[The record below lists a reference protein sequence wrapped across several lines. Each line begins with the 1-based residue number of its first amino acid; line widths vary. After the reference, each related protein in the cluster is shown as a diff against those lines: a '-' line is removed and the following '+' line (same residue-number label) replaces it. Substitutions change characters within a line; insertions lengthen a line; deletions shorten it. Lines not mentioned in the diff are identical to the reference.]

1 MCIVAALDIDAE
13 ALDLEIIRHLPEN
26 PAGQK
31 LERSIR
37 ALIGIAKPFLLLDLV
52 EETRDAGVI
61 FVKAHPNPLKFREDI
76 RFPGLVRHE
85 QPALVADRLG
95 RDMLIGLRLLHHRRG
110 MDTGLGRESRSAN
123 IGRVPVGR
131 AIEQFVER
139 VADLGQRREL
149 FRRHADFKAIR
160 EVALQ
165 QKRRDQRYEIGVA
178 APFAKAVQRAL
189 NMPRSSE
196 HGGERIGDRIAG
208 VVMRVNAKMRSRD
221 MLRYLR
227 DDARD
232 LMRERSAIGIAKH
245 DPSGARRMGGLGDL
259 QRVVFVGLEAV
270 EEMLAIED
278 HLAARRPRRLDRL
291 GYIFEIFLE
300 CAAERD
306 MDMIIPGLAHEGD
319 DIGLRREKAGDA
331 RIIGGGAARS
341 FGHAEGR
348 EASALQLELLR
359 EKFRVERIGARITA
373 LDVIDP
379 ETVEQRRD
387 MALVGER
394 KIDVSHLRAIAQ
406 GRVQKAEFFAHH
418 GEPFRLGL
426 GGSAF
431 VIRVLPSHRPSISTV
446 LR

>member
-1 MCIVAALDIDAE
+1 
-13 ALDLEIIRHLPEN
+13 
-26 PAGQK
+26 
-31 LERSIR
+31 
-37 ALIGIAKPFLLLDLV
+37 
-52 EETRDAGVI
+52 
-61 FVKAHPNPLKFREDI
+61 
-76 RFPGLVRHE
+76 
-85 QPALVADRLG
+85 
-95 RDMLIGLRLLHHRRG
+95 
-110 MDTGLGRESRSAN
+110 
-123 IGRVPVGR
+123 
-131 AIEQFVER
+131 
-139 VADLGQRREL
+139 
-149 FRRHADFKAIR
+149 
-160 EVALQ
+160 
-165 QKRRDQRYEIGVA
+165 
-178 APFAKAVQRAL
+178 
-189 NMPRSSE
+189 
-196 HGGERIGDRIAG
+196 AG

-221 MLRYLR
+221 MLRNLR

-232 LMRERSAIGIAKH
+232 LMRERSAIGVAKH
-245 DPSGARRMGGLGDL
+245 DPSGARRMAGLGGL
-259 QRVVFVGLEAV
+259 QRVAFVGLEAV

-278 HLAARRPRRLDRL
+278 RLAARRPSRLDRL

-300 CAAERD
+300 RAAERD

-348 EASALQLELLR
+348 EASALQLGLLR
-359 EKFRVERIGARITA
+359 EKFRVQRIGTGVTA

-406 GRVQKAEFFAHH
+406 GRVQKAEFFARH
-418 GEPFRLGL
+418 GEPSSLGL

-431 VIRVLPSHRPSISTV
+431 VMRVLPSHRPSISTV